1 MTLHYLLKSPLYI
14 GKISYKDELFDGEH
28 AAIVDLDLWQMVQA
42 KLASNSRQGNH
53 GVRNKLGALLR
64 GLLHCSACDAP
75 MLHTFSSKKRNRQ
88 YRYYVCSSAKKHGA
102 ATCPLPSVPAEELE
116 QFVVRQIKQIG
127 QDDVLLAETI
137 AQAQRHAEESVTELR
152 AEQKRL
158 GRELAS
164 HNADLISLA
173 SGASLD
179 GNDERTSDRIAELQ
193 ERIATVERRAGEV
206 RDRLV
211 ALGRRKVDDHEVAAA
226 LRVFDPTWEAL
237 ASGEKARIMHLLIE
251 RIDFNGGT
259 GDMRIT
265 FRDSG
270 IEVLTGA
277 ANRHGEGDK

>member
-1 MTLHYLLKSPLYI
+1 M
-14 GKISYKDELFDGEH
+14 
-28 AAIVDLDLWQMVQA
+28 
-42 KLASNSRQGNH
+42 
-53 GVRNKLGALLR
+53 
-64 GLLHCSACDAP
+64 
-75 MLHTFSSKKRNRQ
+75 
-88 YRYYVCSSAKKHGA
+88 
-102 ATCPLPSVPAEELE
+102 
-116 QFVVRQIKQIG
+116 
-127 QDDVLLAETI
+127 LAETI
-137 AQAQRHAEESVTELR
+137 AQAQRHAEQSVVELK

-173 SGASLD
+173 SGASLETD
-179 GNDERTSDRIAELQ
+179 DERTSDRIAELQ

-211 ALGRRKVDDHEVAAA
+211 ALGRRKVDDHEVAQA

-237 ASGEKARIMHLLIE
+237 VSGEKARIMHLLIE

-259 GDMRIT
+259 GDLRIT

-277 ANRHGEGDK
+277 GIGEGEAEE